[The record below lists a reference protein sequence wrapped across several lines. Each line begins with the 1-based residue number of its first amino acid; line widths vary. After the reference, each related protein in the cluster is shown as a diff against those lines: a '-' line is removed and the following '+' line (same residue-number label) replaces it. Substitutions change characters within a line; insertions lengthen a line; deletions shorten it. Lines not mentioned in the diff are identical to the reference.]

1 VFTDSDLDYVRK
13 KMKNGFNNPV
23 SGEELERLV
32 QRLDAAEGACEAAS
46 AGLPRD
52 IENNTPAGLTFRK
65 LLAWR
70 KVRGKI

>member
-1 VFTDSDLDYVRK
+1 MFTDGDLDYVRK

-32 QRLDAAEGACEAAS
+32 ERLDAAETACEVATAI
-46 AGLPRD
+46 LPRV
-52 IENNTPAGLTFRK
+52 IESNTQAQLLFRA

-70 KVRGKI
+70 KVRGKC